1 MFRTSGYCFLGVLG
15 LAALAFWPQYLSRL
29 PSGGI
34 SGYVHF
40 HALVMTLW
48 LGLLIVQPFLL
59 RAGRRSLHRALGAL
73 SYGLAPAVVVAGI
86 LLAHAAVVRDG
97 DADFAGAGA
106 TLYLP
111 LSMIA
116 LFAVSYGLA
125 IAYRKTPALHARFMI
140 CTSLGLVDPITG
152 RVLAFYFAPLG
163 NPLYYQVV
171 SFGLTAAA
179 LAALIVAERRQPRAR
194 GAFPAMLGAAAI
206 VYGLWFTVAQS
217 SAWLGVAR
225 WFRDLPLT

>member
-29 PSGGI
+29 AGGGI

-40 HALVMTLW
+40 HAIVMTLW
-48 LGLLIVQPFLL
+48 LGLLIVQPFLI
-59 RAGRRSLHRALGAL
+59 RAERRRLHRALGAL
-73 SYGLAPAVVVAGI
+73 SYALAPAIVVAGI
-86 LLAHAAVVRDG
+86 LLAHAVVVRDG
-97 DADFAGAGA
+97 AADFADAGA

-111 LSMIA
+111 LAMIA
-116 LFAVSYGLA
+116 LFAVTYGLA
-125 IAYRKTPALHARFMI
+125 IAYRRTPAVHARFMI

-152 RVLAFYFAPLG
+152 RVLGFYFAPLG

-179 LAALIVAERRQPRAR
+179 LSALIFAERRQRRAR
-194 GAFPAMLGAAAI
+194 AVFPAMLGAAAI
-206 VYGLWFTVAQS
+206 VYGLWFTLAQS
-217 SAWLGVAR
+217 SAWLGFAR